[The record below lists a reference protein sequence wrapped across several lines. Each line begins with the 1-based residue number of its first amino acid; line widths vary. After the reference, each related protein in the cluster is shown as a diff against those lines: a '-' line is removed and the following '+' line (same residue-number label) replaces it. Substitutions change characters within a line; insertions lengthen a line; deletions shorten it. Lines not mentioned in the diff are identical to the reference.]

1 MFLALGFLG
10 PASSSVGALIRS
22 TRAGIVSTLDVVFAV
37 SWLVLVALLLVEAW
51 QGHGV
56 QLRPHGIRQSWVLGS
71 LTVPWEALPAAQVP
85 PRADRPSRLRMA
97 FAKPLLVRRRGIP
110 WSRNALRTDNVD
122 AGFLA
127 AAIRHYVC
135 HPEHRAAIGSQAE
148 YRRLLAELAD
158 GYGGKDVGNR

>member
-1 MFLALGFLG
+1 
-10 PASSSVGALIRS
+10 
-22 TRAGIVSTLDVVFAV
+22 
-37 SWLVLVALLLVEAW
+37 
-51 QGHGV
+51 
-56 QLRPHGIRQSWVLGS
+56 
-71 LTVPWEALPAAQVP
+71 
-85 PRADRPSRLRMA
+85 MA

-158 GYGGKDVGNR
+158 RDGGKDEGNR